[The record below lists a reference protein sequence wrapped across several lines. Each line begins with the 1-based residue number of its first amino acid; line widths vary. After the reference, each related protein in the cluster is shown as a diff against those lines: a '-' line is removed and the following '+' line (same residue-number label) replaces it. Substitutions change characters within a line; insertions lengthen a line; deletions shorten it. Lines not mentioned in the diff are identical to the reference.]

1 MSPKSGSQ
9 RTREIPSVD
18 RAAANEERLARLAWG
33 VAHPIRVKILR
44 ILAQRQACIC
54 GEIVDELPVAQST
67 ASQHLKILKECG
79 LVQGEV
85 DGPRVCYCLNPL
97 AMKELKSLLG
107 TL

>member
-1 MSPKSGSQ
+1 MSRKTGQS
-9 RTREIPSVD
+9 RTCESTSVD
-18 RAAANEERLARLAWG
+18 RSHASEERLAQLAWG
-33 VAHPIRVKILR
+33 LAHPIRVKILR

-107 TL
+107 SL